1 MSRRTSIPK
10 GTYPLFITR
19 AAALAAVLIGGMALA
34 GWSFGIE
41 SFPRFLPTFVAMN
54 PLTALTFI
62 AAGMSLWLL
71 RREEPSTTER
81 WWGRFLALGVSLV
94 GLTKLTGLLFGPG
107 AGIDQVLFQ
116 SKLAA
121 EQAAVPSRMAPSA
134 AVNFVLLGTALLF
147 LTIKTRRSR
156 WWSQS
161 LSLFV
166 GAIALVVATGYAYG
180 IHWSRGFAF
189 FVAMSLPGALG
200 FLSLSAGIVFARSTH
215 SVVAVWMDESAGG
228 IVARRLLLA
237 AIALPILIA
246 WARVSGQR
254 AGLFDTEA
262 GSALSSAAYIV
273 IFTGIVLWTARLTR
287 RTETQREQAEDALHA
302 SEEKFRSLAET
313 ANDAIVSADR
323 RAEAKFRGLL
333 EAAPDAMAVVNREG
347 KIVLVNAQVEKLF
360 GHPREDLLGREIEML
375 MPERFRGGH
384 SGHRTGFVTEPRVR
398 PMGAG
403 LELYGLHK
411 DGREFPVEISLSPLE
426 TEEGVLVSSAIRD
439 ITARKQAEQ
448 ELLHR
453 SAQLETSNKELEAF
467 SYSVSH
473 DLRAPLRSIDGFSQ
487 ALLED
492 YGEKLDAQGKDSL
505 SRVRAATQRMAMLID
520 DLLNLSR
527 VTRAEMRQ
535 EHVNLTALA
544 QAAAADLQKA
554 QPQRNV
560 EFVVQEGL
568 EAHGDSQLLRIAI
581 DNLLSNAWKFTS
593 KRPRARIEF
602 GRTQLN
608 GDSVFFVKDDGA
620 GFDPAYSQRLFGAFQ
635 RLHGA
640 TEFPGSGIGL
650 ATVQRIIHRHGGR
663 VWAEGASEKGATFYF
678 TI

>member
-10 GTYPLFITR
+10 GTYPPFITR
-19 AAALAAVLIGGMALA
+19 AGALAAVLIGGMALA
-34 GWSFGIE
+34 GWSLGIE
-41 SFPRFLPTFVAMN
+41 AFNRFLPAFVALN
-54 PLTALTFI
+54 PLTALTFL

-71 RREEPSTTER
+71 KREESSTIER
-81 WWGRFLALGVSLV
+81 WLGRFLALGVALV

-121 EQAAVPSRMAPSA
+121 EQAGVPSRMVPSV
-134 AVNFVLLGTALLF
+134 AVNFVLLGIALLF
-147 LTIKTRRSR
+147 LAIETRRSR

-161 LSLFV
+161 LALFA
-166 GAIALVVATGYAYG
+166 GAIALVVATGYAYD
-180 IHWSRGFAF
+180 IHGSRGFAF

-200 FLSLSAGIVFARSTH
+200 FLFMSAGVVFARSTH

-228 IVARRLLLA
+228 IVARRLLFA
-237 AIALPILIA
+237 AIAVPILIA
-246 WARVSGQR
+246 WARISGQR
-254 AGLFDTEA
+254 AGLYDTEI
-262 GSALSSAAYIV
+262 GSALSSAAYIAT
-273 IFTGIVLWTARLTR
+273 FTGIVLWTARLTR
-287 RTETQREQAEDALHA
+287 RTETQREQVEHALHA

-313 ANDAIVSADR
+313 TNDAIVSADR
-323 RAEAKFRGLL
+323 RAEARFRGLL

-347 KIVLVNAQVEKLF
+347 KIVLVNAQVERLF
-360 GHPREDLLGREIEML
+360 GHRREDLLGREIEML
-375 MPERFRGGH
+375 MPERFRRGH
-384 SGHRTGFVTEPRVR
+384 SGHRTGFFNEPRVR

-403 LELYGLHK
+403 VELYGLRK
-411 DGREFPVEISLSPLE
+411 DGTEFPVEISLSPLE

-439 ITARKQAEQ
+439 ITARKRAEQ

-527 VTRAEMRQ
+527 VTRAEMRR

-544 QAAAADLQKA
+544 QSAAADLQKT

-560 EFVVQEGL
+560 EFVVHQGL

-608 GDSVFFVKDDGA
+608 GNSVFFVKDDGA